1 MIIYLTKQSENKI
14 YDITQ
19 MAEGVEWCGSVES
32 VARTADISIIN
43 GPYDRNINHL
53 PKPAPG
59 DYITLVE
66 NDEELFWGRVFGM
79 EKTSETGTITIN
91 CIDNLQYLLKSKY
104 RYNFKNSTA
113 EGIAL
118 QVLTDIQFPV
128 GELSATGVNIKSLLC
143 DNDTVYDIIM
153 QAYTQAHKVNQKL
166 YMCVLRDR
174 RLSVV
179 EKGIMVTGFVLS
191 EENNIIK
198 SSYTEST
205 ENIVNQVNVY
215 DEKGVQIGQITD
227 QESVMKYGVFQEL
240 YTAEEGIP
248 PSAAAESMLVP
259 PQQSL
264 SIEALGEI
272 KCQSGYGVTIHDQTT
287 GLKGIY
293 WIKSDKHSFKDG
305 IHTMELELDFKN
317 LMDEK
322 EGKEESK

>member
-14 YDITQ
+14 YNITQ
-19 MAEGVEWCGSVES
+19 MAESVEWCSSVES
-32 VARTADISIIN
+32 VARTADVSIIN
-43 GPYDRNINHL
+43 GPYDRNINNL

-59 DYITLVE
+59 DYITLIE
-66 NDEELFWGRVFGM
+66 NEEELFWGRVFGM

-215 DEKGVQIGQITD
+215 DEKGVQTGQITD

>member
-14 YDITQ
+14 YNITQ
-19 MAEGVEWCGSVES
+19 MAESVEWCGSVES
-32 VARTADISIIN
+32 VARTADVSIIN
-43 GPYDRNINHL
+43 GPYDCNINNL

-59 DYITLVE
+59 DYITLIE
-66 NDEELFWGRVFGM
+66 NEEELFWGRVFGM

-215 DEKGVQIGQITD
+215 DEKGVQTGQITD

-248 PSAAAESMLVP
+248 PSAAAESMLVK